1 MLKSLLYRLTILRQY
16 IKDILRCHK
25 NITYEKIRRVYVSN
39 IHSIAVCEKTV
50 FLTCDIREG
59 KNITKNT
66 TIFISESDYRFLLSH
81 GYFYAII

>member
-1 MLKSLLYRLTILRQY
+1 MLENLLYRLTIFEQY

-39 IHSIAVCEKTV
+39 IHSISIYEKTIC
-50 FLTCDIREG
+50 LTCDIREG

-66 TIFISESDYRFLLSH
+66 TIFIAEEDYQFLLSH
-81 GYFYAII
+81 GYFYVIV